1 MLMRTAKRIVAFLV
15 SGCAPEKSFP
25 SGNARV
31 TNQVWALPRALA
43 TGVSAPV
50 GLPFRS
56 QAQQRVRKARPFEQL
71 LSAPAAAHSVLF
83 IRQPALSL
91 NLHVNATTSGIDINA
106 FLRGGKA
113 DYHTGLICHE
123 GASFPTAKSH
133 AAGARGTDIIMTVEI
148 LKML

>member
-1 MLMRTAKRIVAFLV
+1 MSRSAAANLRGGRSRLCENSRPLADSDNVASVKCMLMRTAKRIVAFLV

-71 LSAPAAAHSVLF
+71 LS
-83 IRQPALSL
+83 
-91 NLHVNATTSGIDINA
+91 
-106 FLRGGKA
+106 
-113 DYHTGLICHE
+113 
-123 GASFPTAKSH
+123 
-133 AAGARGTDIIMTVEI
+133 
-148 LKML
+148 